1 MDEQGGEAVMAKDP
15 RKQAAQN
22 AIDKALIKRNRATK
36 QAIRKAV
43 DDAAKK
49 RAEQEKKDNE

>member
-1 MDEQGGEAVMAKDP
+1 MAKDP